1 MEGFDMDLGKIAG
14 GALQEKANAALARVF
29 ENLSDPNTPYKDKRS
44 MTIKLTF
51 AQNED
56 RTDVVCQI
64 QVDTK
69 LAHPHPVN
77 THPVNTQFGMFTDLR
92 DGSIQVEEYGS
103 QVRGQT
109 MLEDATDGKV
119 VAMKKAN

>member
-77 THPVNTQFGMFTDLR
+77 TQFGMFTDLR